1 MRGRQTHE
9 PENLP
14 LAHPSLLD
22 PLQRRTF
29 DALQHKHAEWL
40 HSAANLKIIL
50 SGSAIRVKLASPS
63 LLHATR

>member
-1 MRGRQTHE
+1 MQGRQTHK

-29 DALQHKHAEWL
+29 DALQHKHA
-40 HSAANLKIIL
+40 AAFCRQSENNSVRI
-50 SGSAIRVKLASPS
+50 SNPGQAGVA
-63 LLHATR
+63 